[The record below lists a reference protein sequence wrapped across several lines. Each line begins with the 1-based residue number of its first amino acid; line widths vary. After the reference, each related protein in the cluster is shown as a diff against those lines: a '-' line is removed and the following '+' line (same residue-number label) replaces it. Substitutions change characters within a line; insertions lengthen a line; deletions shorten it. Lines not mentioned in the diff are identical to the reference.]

1 MTSRRCALMED
12 VAREQLQLHGY
23 SVRILPPGFLKL
35 EPPAHLIATLP
46 SGEMRLIRLW
56 KITNQPSTIIDIE
69 RKYRVSIRLF
79 RRHMSGHVPASER
92 HYEIWIYTISYGF
105 RCFEV
110 LEHYIREIP
119 KFPTNDPTVTVPGGV
134 A

>member
-23 SVRILPPGFLKL
+23 SVRILPPGFLKQ

-69 RKYRVSIRLF
+69 RKYRVSIQLF
-79 RRHMSGHVPASER
+79 RRHMALHVPVSER

-105 RCFEV
+105 RCFEI
-110 LEHYIREIP
+110 LEQHLREIP
-119 KFPTNDPTVTVPGGV
+119 KFPTDNPTVMVTGGE